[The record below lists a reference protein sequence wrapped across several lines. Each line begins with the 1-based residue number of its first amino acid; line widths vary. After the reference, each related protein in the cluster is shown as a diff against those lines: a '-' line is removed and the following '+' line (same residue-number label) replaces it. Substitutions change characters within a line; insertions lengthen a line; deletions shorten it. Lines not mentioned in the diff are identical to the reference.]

1 MRKSSR
7 LLLAML
13 LLCCTSLLYAQ
24 EKIITGVVLGDDG
37 APVIGANVLVKG
49 TNKATQSDA
58 QGSFRISAKK
68 GDVLEVTSIGF
79 VRKEY
84 KVGDDVAISISMNRS
99 RSELTEVVVAMDIK
113 RNSRELGYSAQN
125 VGGKEIAETQRENF
139 LNSLQG
145 RVAGLTIN
153 PTGGTAGA
161 SSQIVLRGFNSLSL
175 SNSPLFVVDGIIL
188 DNSTMN
194 ETSNGGTALG
204 LASDRPNRNND
215 YTNRIADLNPSDF
228 ASVTVLKGPE
238 ATALYGSQAAGGAI
252 IITTKKAGLNRVSVN
267 YDNSFR
273 FQKVTRFFETN
284 DDYMPGSNGVAS
296 NTFSATSGSY
306 FGPKYPEGTPK
317 YDNIGNFFRTGFSQT
332 HNISADYGTKNV
344 GFRLS
349 GSFFDQ
355 AGVVR
360 ENDYTKY
367 NLRLT
372 NTTKIGKMLEFT
384 PSIQYIHSTNDKPL
398 RSAGGFLL
406 GLYVWPRNNDVRQFT
421 DVNGNKQSIFATDPY
436 SEIDNPLYNIHRN
449 HSYDKTDRYII
460 SGGVNFNPT
469 SWLSFSG
476 RFGYDTYKSEG
487 YTFYHPL
494 SFLTTRAQLGSLDNY
509 WRSYY
514 GYNHTI
520 TATAKKTVGKWSGR
534 VMVGQMWQDYQTEQF
549 AIYGTGLVD
558 SLSNVNGQLYKN
570 GQIVN
575 DANFATVVGSPMDSG
590 MTRPATRVRLLQNN
604 FGRNNKY
611 ITRQSAYFGEFAIS
625 YDNKVFL
632 SYTHR
637 FEAASVFAADKR
649 NYNYPGASLSAI
661 LSDIFPGLQ
670 KGGVLDYWKFR
681 SSVAGTARLADP
693 YKNQSVFVNNFASTQ
708 TGAYSFSFDNNNP
721 YLEPER
727 QTTFEVGTEARF
739 LNNLVAIDID
749 YYNTYCY
756 NQINS
761 QYRASYATGYIL
773 NTANASSSRNQGIE
787 LTLDVAPVRHKDF
800 SWNVRFNFSHMWSK
814 VLTLPA
820 SIQQEFYLS
829 DTWLYQNARG
839 GITKGGTTTTITGFH
854 YQRNNTGQV
863 LINPTNGLPVV
874 EQTFTVIGDRV
885 PDFTLGTL
893 NTLRY
898 KNWNLSFLWDLK
910 VGGDVFNATEMYLT
924 LQGKSP
930 RTADRETP
938 RVIKGVLMD
947 GLQNT
952 NTPTPNTI
960 AVTPYFTSAYYS
972 NTNNIAEEEF
982 VQKDVNYFR
991 LRDVTL
997 SYTVPSSL
1005 INKWRFIK
1013 SLSIFG
1019 TGNDLLLITNYRG
1032 ADPAVNGNTAG
1043 STGVGAFGFDY
1054 GTLPAPIS
1062 VNFGLRAGF

>member
-1 MRKSSR
+1 MRKSPR
-7 LLLAML
+7 LLLVML

-24 EKIITGVVLGDDG
+24 EKIITGVILGDDG
-37 APVIGANVLVKG
+37 APAMGANIMVKG
-49 TNKATQSDA
+49 TNKATQADA

-68 GDVLEVTSIGF
+68 GDILEVTSVGF
-79 VRKEY
+79 VRREF
-84 KVGDDVAISISMNRS
+84 KVGDDNAVSITLNRS
-99 RSELTEVVVAMDIK
+99 RSELSEVVVAMDIR
-113 RNSRELGYSAQN
+113 RNSRELGYSAQG
-125 VGGKEIAETQRENF
+125 VSGKDVQESQREN
-139 LNSLQG
+139 LVNGLQG
-145 RVAGLTIN
+145 RVAGLTVN
-153 PTGGTAGA
+153 PTGGNAGA

-175 SNSPLFVVDGIIL
+175 NNQPLFVVDGVII

-215 YTNRIADLNPSDF
+215 YTNRIADLNPADI
-228 ASVTVLKGPE
+228 ASYTVLKGPE

-252 IITTKKAGLNRVSVN
+252 IITTKKAGTNRMAVN

-273 FQKVTRFFETN
+273 FQKVTRYAETN
-284 DDYMPGSNGVAS
+284 DEFGPGSNGVGGS
-296 NTFSATSGSY
+296 TFSATTGSY
-306 FGPKYPEGTPK
+306 FGPRYPANIPRF
-317 YDNIGNFFRTGFSQT
+317 DNIDNFFRTGFSQT
-332 HNISADYGTKNV
+332 HNLSADFGMKNV

-349 GSFFDQ
+349 GSIFNQ
-355 AGVVR
+355 AGVIP
-360 ENDYTKY
+360 ENDYKKY

-384 PSIQYIHSTNDKPL
+384 PSIQFIHSTNDKPL
-398 RSAGGFLL
+398 RSAGGYLL
-406 GLYVWPRNNDVRQFT
+406 GLYVWPVNNDIRNFT
-421 DVNGNKQSIFATDPY
+421 DVNGNKQSIFSTDPY
-436 SEIDNPLYNIHRN
+436 LEIDNPLYNINRN
-449 HSYDKTDRYII
+449 HSYDETDRYII
-460 SGGVNFNPT
+460 SGGINFNPVD
-469 SWLSFSG
+469 WLSFSG
-476 RFGYDTYKSEG
+476 RFGYDTYKSTG

-494 SFLTTRAQLGSLDNY
+494 SQLTTRGLLGSQDNY
-509 WRSYY
+509 WREYY

-520 TATAKKTVGKWSGR
+520 TGTAKKTIGKWSGR
-534 VMVGQMWQDYQTEQF
+534 VMVGTMWQDYQTEQF
-549 AIYGTGLVD
+549 AVSGTNLVD
-558 SLSNVNGQLYKN
+558 SIGSNNQLYRK
-570 GQIVN
+570 GQIVT
-575 DANFATVVGSPMDSG
+575 DANFAQLVGNQGDSNI
-590 MTRPATRVRLLQNN
+590 TRPATRTRLLQNH

-625 YDNKVFL
+625 YNNLLFF

-637 FEAASVFAADKR
+637 FESASVFAADKR
-649 NYNYPGASLSAI
+649 NYNYPGASVSVI
-661 LSDIFPGLQ
+661 LSDIFPGMQ
-670 KGGVLDYWKFR
+670 KGGILDYWKLR

-708 TGAYSFSFDNNNP
+708 TGAYSYSFDNNNP
-721 YLEPER
+721 FLEPER
-727 QTTFEVGTEARF
+727 QTTFEIGTEIRL
-739 LNNLVAIDID
+739 LNNLFVLDVD

-756 NQINS
+756 NQIAS
-761 QYRASYATGYIL
+761 QYRASYGTGYIL
-773 NTANASSSRNQGIE
+773 NTANGSSSRNQGVE
-787 LTLDVAPVRHKDF
+787 VVLDVAPVRTKDF
-800 SWNVRFNFSHMWSK
+800 SWNVRFNFAHMWSK
-814 VLTLPA
+814 VISLPA

-829 DTWLYQNARG
+829 DSWLYANARG

-863 LINPTNGLPVV
+863 LINPTTGLPVV
-874 EQTFTVIGDRV
+874 EQTFTVIGDRM

-938 RVIKGVLMD
+938 RVVKGVLMD

-952 NTPTPNTI
+952 ANPTPNTI
-960 AVTPYFTSAYYS
+960 AVTPFYTSAYYS

-991 LRDVTL
+991 LRDITL
-997 SYTVPSSL
+997 SYTVPGTL
-1005 INKWRFIK
+1005 IKKWKFIK
-1013 SLSIFG
+1013 SLSLFG